1 MILCVDGDADAREE
15 TRRALADAGFQTV
28 GSGTVDD
35 ALGVLADGGVDCVV
49 TEHELPDG
57 TGLDLVRQARDR
69 APDAACILFT
79 ETPLDDI
86 DTAAF
91 GDTVAEYL
99 HRGGGGGDAH
109 DALVD
114 LVEHSLAFL
123 SQTAY
128 PLPDDEDARLAA
140 LDRYAVDAEDLRDA
154 LDRLTDLA
162 AELFS
167 VETATVGLLNA
178 HEEAFVACHGS
189 VFDTL
194 ERDATVCTYAI
205 LDDDVT
211 VVENVQED
219 PRFADN
225 DTLREADLRFYAGA
239 PLVTPDGHRIGVFC
253 LHDDEPGTFSDR
265 ERELLESFAAEA
277 MDQFELRRRAA
288 DNDPAATTPAAE
300 SGGGGG
306 E

>member
-1 MILCVDGDADAREE
+1 MILCVDGDDAGREA
-15 TRRALADAGFQTV
+15 TRRALADAGFQTA
-28 GSGTVDD
+28 GSGSVAA
-35 ALGVLADGGVDCVV
+35 ALDVLADENVDCVV
-49 TEHELPDG
+49 TEHDLPDG
-57 TGLDLVRQARDR
+57 TGLELIRSARDH

-79 ETPLDDI
+79 ETPLDDV

-91 GDTVAEYL
+91 GGTVAEYL
-99 HRGGGGGDAH
+99 HRGDGDNARG
-109 DALVD
+109 DLVD

-140 LDRYAVDAEDLRDA
+140 LDRYAADAEGLRDA

-162 AELFS
+162 GELFG
-167 VETATVGLLNA
+167 VATATVGLLDA
-178 HEEAFVACHGS
+178 HQEEFVACHGS

-225 DTLREADLRFYAGA
+225 DVLREADLRFYAGA

-265 ERELLESFAAEA
+265 DRELLEAFAAEA

-288 DNDPAATTPAAE
+288 EP
-300 SGGGGG
+300 GGGAD

>member
-1 MILCVDGDADAREE
+1 MILCVDGDADAREA
-15 TRRALADAGFQTV
+15 TRRALADAGFQTA
-28 GSGTVDD
+28 GSGTVDG
-35 ALGVLADGGVDCVV
+35 ALDVLADGGVDCVV
-49 TEHELPDG
+49 TEHNLPDG
-57 TGLDLVRQARDR
+57 TGLELIRTARDH

-99 HRGGGGGDAH
+99 HRGSDTAH
-109 DALVD
+109 DDLVG

-140 LDRYAVDAEDLRDA
+140 LDRYAVDAEGLRDA

-162 AELFS
+162 GELFG
-167 VETATVGLLNA
+167 VATATVGLLDA
-178 HEEAFVACHGS
+178 HEEEFVACHGS

-211 VVENVQED
+211 VVENVQDD

-225 DTLREADLRFYAGA
+225 DTLREAELRFYAGA

-253 LHDDEPGTFSDR
+253 LHDDEPGTFSERD
-265 ERELLESFAAEA
+265 RELLQSFAAEA

-288 DNDPAATTPAAE
+288 EDTATTTPAAG
-300 SGGGGG
+300 SGGDGG